1 MSNKI
6 DITTEYLTGTYIDAH
21 NHLLQEV
28 AASMHPDG
36 TTYKGS
42 FACHIY
48 EVNGKLDMVVKS
60 QIAVDKD
67 VPSAQGWVAVKELIK
82 AARRHYGHAEKDL
95 GGTDFGTA

>member
-6 DITTEYLTGTYIDAH
+6 DITTERLTGTDIDEP

-28 AASMHPDG
+28 AASIHPEG

-60 QIAVDKD
+60 QIAVDAD
-67 VPSAQGWVAVKELIK
+67 VPSAQGWVAVRELIK
-82 AARRHYGHAEKDL
+82 AARTHYGHPEKEIS
-95 GGTDFGTA
+95 GTDF

>member
-6 DITTEYLTGTYIDAH
+6 DIDREYLTGSEVDAP

-28 AASMHPDG
+28 AASIHPVG

-48 EVNGKLDMVVKS
+48 EVDGSLDMVVKS
-60 QIAVDKD
+60 QIAVDSD
-67 VPSAQGWVAVKELIK
+67 VPSPQGWLAVKELIK
-82 AARRHYGHAEKDL
+82 AARRHYGHAEKDIV
-95 GGTDFGTA
+95 GNDF

>member
-6 DITTEYLTGTYIDAH
+6 DITREYLSGAEIDTP

-28 AASMHPDG
+28 AASIHPDG

-48 EVNGKLDMVVKS
+48 EVDGSLDMIVKS

-67 VPSAQGWVAVKELIK
+67 VPSPQGWMAVKELIK
-82 AARRHYGHAEKDL
+82 AARRHYGHPEKEID
-95 GGTDFGTA
+95 GTDFA